1 VAAALVVDTVIPV
14 AVVDSA
20 AEVPAVGC
28 GSSSCCAVAAEMATD
43 SSAADVAVIMAV
55 AAVDLTTP
63 ACGSF
68 SCCAAAVDL
77 VPITVAADAVTPV
90 AVVIPAGAKSESGVS
105 SQGPVLCPGCQ
116 IF

>member
-1 VAAALVVDTVIPV
+1 MAAALVVDAVIPV

-20 AEVPAVGC
+20 AEVPAAGC
-28 GSSSCCAVAAEMATD
+28 GSSFCCAAVAETATD
-43 SSAADVAVIMAV
+43 SSAAAVAVTMAV
-55 AAVDLTTP
+55 DAADLTTP

-68 SCCAAAVDL
+68 SCCAAAADL
-77 VPITVAADAVTPV
+77 VPTTVDADAVTPV